1 MNKLR
6 LVKLLV
12 FFLTFVLIF
21 GMILAGQMIYRKV
34 TATQRTSGTVTNLNL
49 NQPKGSYLV
58 DYRINDN
65 IIVLHL
71 KGGNTSERLISVDA
85 KGKAVLATI
94 ELN

>member
-21 GMILAGQMIYRKV
+21 GMILAGQIIYRK
-34 TATQRTSGTVTNLNL
+34 ASQKQNGDNIMSLNL

-58 DYRINDN
+58 DYKVNSDM
-65 IIVLHL
+65 IVMHI
-71 KGGNTSERLISVDA
+71 KGGNSGERLISVDA
-85 KGKAVLATI
+85 KGKAIIATI
-94 ELN
+94 NLN